1 MMIQK
6 QKTLAGEFTV
16 SGKGLHTSCVVTAVF
31 KPAPENHGFKFKRVD
46 LEGQPIIDA
55 DANFVGDTSR
65 GTVLVKDNARLST
78 IEHAL
83 AALVGMDLDNVL
95 VEIDNQEMPIM
106 DGSARM
112 FVEAIE
118 KAGVVEQNAEREY
131 FEIKEKI
138 VYKDPKT
145 GSELIALPDDD
156 YRVNA
161 MIAFN
166 SSVLNNQFASMDSL
180 SEFAKEIAPCRTFVF
195 LRELEFLLQHNL
207 VKGGDLDNAIV
218 IMDRQVSQ
226 EELRN
231 NFV

>member
-1 MMIQK
+1 MY
-6 QKTLAGEFTV
+6 
-16 SGKGLHTSCVVTAVF
+16 
-31 KPAPENHGFKFKRVD
+31 
-46 LEGQPIIDA
+46 
-55 DANFVGDTSR
+55 
-65 GTVLVKDNARLST
+65 
-78 IEHAL
+78 
-83 AALVGMDLDNVL
+83 
-95 VEIDNQEMPIM
+95 
-106 DGSARM
+106 
-112 FVEAIE
+112 AI
-118 KAGVVEQNAEREY
+118 RSY
-131 FEIKEKI
+131 
-138 VYKDPKT
+138 Y
-145 GSELIALPDDD
+145 
-156 YRVNA
+156 A